1 MTSTPSLPG
10 PDDILRY
17 IEQQLDRAEAAL
29 RDNQPDQL
37 TTETEALGRGI
48 ALFQQ
53 VFQQMKDGTAAEW
66 QPKLTATNSR
76 LDSLQQQLL
85 ARSVPELPDWF
96 LNRPK
101 QGVRFPFQL
110 WLDDPAS
117 PLTLRLPPTPA
128 GIDLAPWYRRWS
140 LMVLR
145 HWLEAHLGL
154 SLSTVSRP

>member
-76 LDSLQQQLL
+76 LESLQQQLL
-85 ARSVPELPDWF
+85 ARSAAVNRALGTLFPAEQGNAYARLGGKTGMGGLP
-96 LNRPK
+96 R
-101 QGVRFPFQL
+101 
-110 WLDDPAS
+110 
-117 PLTLRLPPTPA
+117 
-128 GIDLAPWYRRWS
+128 
-140 LMVLR
+140 
-145 HWLEAHLGL
+145 
-154 SLSTVSRP
+154 VSNNTSFKA